1 MFLCYNYDE
10 WVLGEAPKRNLK
22 RLYFTWEEQSMSD
35 KTFLAETMARFD
47 FLKDQIKEN
56 LHSEDARKELLDD
69 IDDFLEAG
77 CDPNTLAQLIGPMGR
92 YRNFHKLTAYGA
104 RIDIRKIAR
113 SMAMNKFVWKN
124 LEGFVERGA
133 DINWLLVIFRPE
145 YIYAQEDFY
154 YNPKVGEKSIQRLF
168 NLKADPEKVFELFEG
183 WLLGLLSSDIFFD
196 ELDLFVKNGLDT
208 HFVKRW
214 LEEQLKENRGELLER
229 LFSDYGCDYAFQKY
243 GISASDYVS
252 RYVSEYGKYPSG
264 YDFAEYYEEEGE

>member
-1 MFLCYNYDE
+1 MN
-10 WVLGEAPKRNLK
+10 
-22 RLYFTWEEQSMSD
+22 D
-35 KTFLAETMARFD
+35 KTFSIETMARFD
-47 FLKDQIKEN
+47 FLEDQIKES
-56 LHSEDARKELLDD
+56 LHPEDAREELLRD
-69 IDDFLEAG
+69 IDIFLKEG
-77 CDPNTLAQLIGPMGR
+77 CDPNTLARLIGPMGR
-92 YRNFHKLTAYGA
+92 YYNFHKLTAYGA

-113 SMAMNKFVWKN
+113 SMAMNKFIWTN

-133 DINWLLVIFRPE
+133 DINWLLDIFRPE

-154 YNPKVGEKSIQRLF
+154 DDPKVGEKSIQRLF
-168 NLKADPEKVFELFEG
+168 YFKADPEKVFELFEG

-243 GISASDYVS
+243 GINASDYVS
-252 RYVSEYGKYPSG
+252 RYVSEYGKYPLG
-264 YDFAEYYEEEGE
+264 YDFAEIYEEEGE